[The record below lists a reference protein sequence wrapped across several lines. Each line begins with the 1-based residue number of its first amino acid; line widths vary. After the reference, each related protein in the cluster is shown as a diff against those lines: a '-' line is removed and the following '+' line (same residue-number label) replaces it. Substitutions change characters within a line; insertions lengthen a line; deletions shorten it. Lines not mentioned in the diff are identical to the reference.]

1 MMIKFLIFLRSIY
14 FLLPLCAAA
23 VSSMIWFYGPLLG
36 WGDFY
41 PLESETARFIAIGV
55 LWFLT
60 ILILVLVFWLRRRRD
75 KKMTTDI
82 VEEAEKAAAE
92 SVDPADQ
99 LALEETKELAGR
111 MAEAMTLLKKS
122 KIGGGGRKYLYQ
134 LPWYIIIGPPG
145 AGKTTAIVKSG
156 LKFPLAE
163 QMGMNAIG
171 GVGGTRN
178 CDWWFTND
186 AVLIDTA
193 GRYTTQESDATVDSG
208 AWLGFLRMLK
218 RNRKRQPINGAVV
231 AISLSDISTQDEGER
246 RSHAL
251 AIRARLR
258 ELREELGVRFPVY
271 VMFTKADL
279 IAGFTEF
286 FEDLGREDRA
296 QVWGFTLPLDNGK
309 GEGGAMSQFDAEFD
323 ALVAQLDDRS
333 LERMQAETD
342 HARRSLIF
350 GFPQQ
355 VASLKRVAH
364 EFLDD
369 VFQSNRFEERQLL
382 RGVYFASGTQE
393 GTPIDRLMMSMAR
406 TFGLGRQAIGSGQG
420 QARSY
425 FLNRL
430 LTQVMFREAGLVSQ
444 DDKIARRYKW
454 ILRGSI
460 AAAVLIAAGVGAA
473 WTISFLNNRDLIAD
487 ARTDVGR
494 YQELVSQIQVNPV
507 KDTNIA
513 QVVEPLNILRDL
525 PENDL
530 SEVEQEDVST
540 TYGFGLY
547 QGGAI
552 GTEAAQTYRG
562 GLNQL
567 LLPRLLLRLEQ
578 QMQTNI
584 NNPEFLYEALKVY
597 LTLGLQAPSIDDDLV
612 VQWMDI
618 DWNLLFPGERN
629 AQMRK
634 DLNGHLTAMITQPM
648 KEIGLNGPLVQ
659 QVRAIISSTPIAERT
674 YQAIIQS
681 AEARELPE
689 WRVGEAGGPATQ
701 RVLIRISG
709 APFTEGVKGIYTYD
723 GFHDVFFPAVGDV
736 ATRVQNESWI
746 LGERAPEMTEIALA
760 RLARDVLQVYY
771 ADYIRAWESVLGDID
786 VIPIGSMAEATE
798 VINLLSGP
806 NSPLVNI
813 VKSAAEETQLT
824 ESRIDLN
831 LSEGAEGAL
840 EIGADVVKSGLS
852 VRTQQ
857 LLNVLGTA
865 APIPGQ
871 QSQEAAKPGQ
881 PVEDRFSWLHTFA
894 FPAKEGLPSPMDELI
909 LSMNEVYNELAR
921 VGVAGFG
928 ATAGAG
934 GGAADR
940 LLIESERLP
949 TGPIKRIAQQ
959 VASGAKGAAM
969 GGMRAQINAQW
980 QAQVAP
986 LCRQALANRYP
997 FAKNASADV
1006 ALADFARLFAPNG
1019 MIDGFFNKHLINFV
1033 DASSKPWRWNKQATS
1048 LGISASVLTQFQH
1061 ASEIRDSFF
1070 LAGAMPMVT
1079 FTITPT
1085 MLDASASSVILEVEG
1100 QQLNYAHGPI
1110 QAAAMKWPGTP
1121 GARTRIAFQ
1130 PGQAGAENSIQTQ
1143 GAWSF
1148 FRLLDRARVERSRSD
1163 AFNATFNIGGRS
1175 ASYAVTAG
1183 SVLNPFSLPAL
1194 RSFSCP
1200 SSM

>member
-1 MMIKFLIFLRSIY
+1 MLLIGRFLRSIY
-14 FLLPLCAAA
+14 FILPLCALA

-36 WGDFY
+36 WGEFY
-41 PLESETARFIAIGV
+41 PLETETGRFIAIGV
-55 LWFLT
+55 IWFLT

-75 KKMTTDI
+75 KKMTTDM
-82 VEEAEKAAAE
+82 VEEAEKAAEEAI
-92 SVDPADQ
+92 DPSDQ
-99 LALEETKELAGR
+99 MALEETKELAGR

-186 AVLIDTA
+186 AVMIDTA

-208 AWLGFLRMLK
+208 GWMGFLRMLK
-218 RNRKRQPINGAVV
+218 KHRKRQPINGAII
-231 AISLSDISTQDEGER
+231 AISLSDISTQDEAER

-286 FEDLGREDRA
+286 YEDLGREDRA
-296 QVWGFTLPLDNGK
+296 QVWGFTLPLDSGK
-309 GEGGAMSQFDAEFD
+309 GEHGAMSQFDTEFD

-369 VFQSNRFEERQLL
+369 VFQSNRFEERQML

-393 GTPIDRLMMSMAR
+393 GTPIDRLMMSMAK

-430 LTQVMFREAGLVSQ
+430 MTQVLFREAGLVSQ

-460 AAAVLIAAGVGAA
+460 AAAVLIAAGVAA
-473 WTISFLNNRDLIAD
+473 VWTISFLNNRELIQE
-487 ARTDVGR
+487 ARDDVAK

-513 QVVEPLNILRDL
+513 QVVEPLNLLRDL
-525 PENDL
+525 PENSL
-530 SEVEQEDVST
+530 SNAEREEISAA
-540 TYGFGLY
+540 YGFGLY
-547 QGGAI
+547 QGDAVGS
-552 GTEAAQTYRG
+552 EAAQTYRG

-584 NNPEFLYEALKVY
+584 NNPEFLYEALKIY
-597 LTLGLQAPSIDDDLV
+597 LTLGLQAPSIDEELV
-612 VQWMDI
+612 TQWMDI

-629 AQMRK
+629 EQMRD
-634 DLNGHLTAMITQPM
+634 DLTGHLTALITQPM
-648 KEIGLNGPLVQ
+648 KEIGLNGPLVAQ
-659 QVRAIISSTPIAERT
+659 IRAIISATPIAERT

-681 AEARELPE
+681 ADAREVPE

-701 RVLIRISG
+701 RALIRISG
-709 APFTEGVKGIYTYD
+709 QPFTEGVKGIYTYE
-723 GFHDVFFPAVGDV
+723 GFHNVFFPAVGDV
-736 ATRVQNESWI
+736 AERVQAESWI

-798 VINLLSGP
+798 IINLLSGP

-813 VKSAAEETQLT
+813 VKTAAEETQLA
-824 ESRIDLN
+824 ESRLDLN
-831 LSEGAEGAL
+831 LTEGVEGAAEVGQ
-840 EIGADVVKSGLS
+840 DVILSGLS

-857 LLNVLGTA
+857 LLGVLSA
-865 APIPGQ
+865 ATPIPGQ
-871 QSQEAAKPGQ
+871 QAEDAAKPGQ
-881 PVEDRFSWLHTFA
+881 PVQDRFAWLHNFA
-894 FPAKEGLPSPMDELI
+894 FPAKEGLPSAMDELI
-909 LSMNEVYNELAR
+909 LSMSEVYNELAR

-928 ATAGAG
+928 ASGGA

-940 LLIESERLP
+940 LLIESERMP

-959 VASGAKGAAM
+959 VANGAKGAAM
-969 GGMRAQINAQW
+969 GGMRSQINSQW

-997 FAKNASADV
+997 FSRKASADV

-1019 MIDGFFNKHLINFV
+1019 MIDGFFNKHLLNFV
-1033 DASSKPWRWNKQATS
+1033 DASSKPWKWNAQAKS
-1048 LGISASVLTQFQH
+1048 LGISAGVLAQFQR
-1061 ASEIRDSFF
+1061 AAEIRDSFF
-1070 LAGAMPMVT
+1070 LAGAMPSVT
-1079 FTITPT
+1079 FTVSPT
-1085 MLDASASSVILEVEG
+1085 MLDASASGVILEVEG
-1100 QQLNYAHGPI
+1100 QQLNYAHGPV

-1121 GARTRIAFQ
+1121 GTRTRIAFQ
-1130 PGQAGAENSIQTQ
+1130 PGAAGAQNSIQAQ
-1143 GAWSF
+1143 GPWAF
-1148 FRLLDRARVERSRSD
+1148 FRLLDRAQVQRSRTD
-1163 AFNATFNIGGRS
+1163 AFSATFSVGGRS
-1175 ASYAVTAG
+1175 ASFAVQAG
-1183 SVLNPFSLPAL
+1183 SVMNPFSLPAL
-1194 RSFSCP
+1194 RKFSCP

>member
-1 MMIKFLIFLRSIY
+1 MIHIGRFLRSIY
-14 FLLPLCAAA
+14 FLLPLCAIA
-23 VSSMIWFYGPLLG
+23 VSSMVWFYGPLLG
-36 WGDFY
+36 WDEFY
-41 PLESETARFIAIGV
+41 PLESATGRLITIGIIA
-55 LWFLT
+55 FLT
-60 ILILVLVFWLRRRRD
+60 ILTLVLVFWLRRRKD
-75 KKMTTDI
+75 KKMATAI
-82 VEEAEKAAAE
+82 VEEAEKAAEEA
-92 SVDPADQ
+92 VDPSDQ

-134 LPWYIIIGPPG
+134 LPWYLIIGPPG

-208 AWLGFLRMLK
+208 AWMGFLKMLK
-218 RNRKRQPINGAVV
+218 KHRKRQPVNGAII
-231 AISLSDISTQDEGER
+231 AISLSDLSVQDEAER
-246 RSHAL
+246 RAHAL

-258 ELREELGVRFPVY
+258 ELREELGVRFPIY

-296 QVWGFTLPLDNGK
+296 QVWGFTLPLDTGK
-309 GEGGAMSQFDAEFD
+309 SEAGAMTKFDEEFD

-333 LERMQAETD
+333 VERMQAETD

-430 LTQVMFREAGLVSQ
+430 LTQVLFREAGLVSQ

-460 AAAVLIAAGVGAA
+460 ATAVLVALGVGAA
-473 WTISFLNNRDLIAD
+473 WTISFLNNRELLTE
-487 ARTDVGR
+487 ARDDVAR

-507 KDTNIA
+507 KDADIA
-513 QVVEPLNILRDL
+513 SVIEPLNILRDL
-525 PENDL
+525 PENDF
-530 SEVEQEDVST
+530 STVEREDVEI

-547 QGGAI
+547 QGAAVGS
-552 GTEAAQTYRG
+552 EAAQTYRG

-567 LLPRLLLRLEQ
+567 LLPRLLMRLEQ

-584 NNPEFLYEALKVY
+584 NNPEFLYESLKVY
-597 LTLGLQAPSIDDDLV
+597 LTLGLQSPGIDEDLV
-612 VQWMDI
+612 TQWMEI
-618 DWNLLFPGERN
+618 DWGLIFPGERN
-629 AQMRK
+629 AQLRN
-634 DLNGHLTAMITQPM
+634 DLTGHFSAMIKQPM
-648 KEIGLNGPLVQ
+648 KEIALNGPLVQ
-659 QVRAIISSTPIAERT
+659 QVRAIIASTPIAERT

-681 AEARELPE
+681 QDARALPE

-701 RVLIRISG
+701 RALIRISG
-709 APFTEGVKGIYTYD
+709 APFTEGVAGIYTYD
-723 GFHDVFFPAVGDV
+723 GFHNVFFPAVGDV
-736 ATRVQNESWI
+736 AERVQNDSWV

-771 ADYIRAWESVLGDID
+771 ADYIRAWESVLGDLD
-786 VIPIGSMAEATE
+786 VIPIGSMAQATE
-798 VINLLSGP
+798 IINLISGP
-806 NSPLVNI
+806 NSPLVNL
-813 VKSAAEETQLT
+813 VQSAAEETQLA
-824 ESRIDLN
+824 ESRLDLS
-831 LSEGAEGAL
+831 LTEGVEGAA
-840 EIGADVVKSGLS
+840 EIGQDVILSGLS

-857 LLNVLGTA
+857 LLGVLSA
-865 APIPGQ
+865 ATPIPGQ
-871 QSQEAAKPGQ
+871 QPENAPKPGQ
-881 PVEDRFSWLHTFA
+881 PVQDRFAWLHNFV
-894 FPAKEGLPSPMDELI
+894 FPAKEGLPSPMDEMV
-909 LSMNEVYNELAR
+909 LSMSEVYNELAR

-928 ATAGAG
+928 ATAAG

-940 LLIESERLP
+940 LLIESERMP

-959 VASGAKGAAM
+959 VANGAKGAAM
-969 GGMRAQINAQW
+969 GGMRSQINAQW

-997 FAKNASADV
+997 FNRKASADV
-1006 ALADFARLFAPNG
+1006 ALADFARLFAPSG
-1019 MIDGFFNKHLINFV
+1019 MIDGFFNKHLLNFV
-1033 DASSKPWRWNKQATS
+1033 DASSKPWKWNQQAAS
-1048 LGISASVLTQFQH
+1048 LGISAGVLAQFQH

-1070 LAGAMPMVT
+1070 LAGPTPSVT
-1079 FTITPT
+1079 FTVAPT
-1085 MLDASASSVILEVEG
+1085 ALDPNASSVILEVEG
-1100 QQLNYAHGPI
+1100 QSLNYAHGPV
-1110 QAAAMKWPGTP
+1110 QQAAMKWPGTP

-1130 PGQAGAENSIQTQ
+1130 PGSAGAQNSIQTQ
-1143 GAWSF
+1143 GAWAF
-1148 FRLLDRARVERSRSD
+1148 FRLLDRARISRSRSD
-1163 AFNATFNIGGRS
+1163 AFTASFSVGGKS
-1175 ASYAVTAG
+1175 ASFAVQAG